1 MSTYTAILDLA
12 IEASE
17 TGAVITAA
25 TYPGLT
31 DPTNYNVII
40 IREFDQYQSEVQN
53 FNTSSQPITV
63 SNLIS
68 GVAYKAVVIP
78 SLNGVFDPRGR
89 WEKRFNTLASYG
101 GQTLSTT
108 RQEFKSSKSY
118 LQLAVTES
126 QYNKKQSAIFY
137 RNFDSVLVPSIKTTD
152 PINGNSYNTGYFS
165 FGTSI
170 LMDNILDNPNQSGG
184 VGFFLNES
192 GTSGYYLIIES
203 TSSAAA
209 ILDKKS
215 VRIEKWVGSN
225 KIQLKEVGTRTE
237 STVEGIYGGRT
248 YNLDIKVKIDNQ
260 TIIIDAFINGYRI
273 TATDSTYKINGKIQP
288 SKSTILAPTKKI
300 GLVCSRGQV
309 AFDYAY
315 ANTLTAAQYD
325 DRFLEVNIY
334 QGQFSNDLINTSYG
348 DLSYIGNYSADEVS
362 LGNKK
367 EVAIDEFGTVIRE
380 IIKADVTFSKRPAY
394 PVKWSTGIN
403 PFAKI
408 LGQRISNFDS
418 EVYVMNNTSTTIPLS
433 NGAEAS
439 LVLWGNDLGDSGEL
453 VYETDDLNDYVTKQ
467 PVTFK
472 SYWLQNEADVKSLA
486 QWIKNNVVNK
496 GKVVNLKIFG
506 NPLISVG
513 DIVSIKDV
521 YHSLSGSETFIVT
534 EVKHSF
540 SEGLETSI
548 TCRTL

>member
-288 SKSTILAPTKKI
+288 SKSIILAPTKKI

>member
-288 SKSTILAPTKKI
+288 SKSIILAPTKKI

-408 LGQRISNFDS
+408 LGQRTSNFDS

>member
-1 MSTYTAILDLA
+1 MSTYTAILDLVV
-12 IEASE
+12 EASE
-17 TGAVITAA
+17 NSATITAT
-25 TYPGLT
+25 TYPGLS

-40 IREFDQYQSEVQN
+40 IREFDQYQTEVQN
-53 FNTSSQPITV
+53 FNTTTQPINVT
-63 SNLIS
+63 NLLS
-68 GVAYKAVVIP
+68 GTAYKAVVIP

-89 WEKRFNTLASYG
+89 WEKRFNTLAQYG
-101 GQTLSTT
+101 GQTVSST
-108 RQEFKSSKSY
+108 RQEFKANKSY

-137 RNFDSVLVPSIKTTD
+137 RNFDSVLIPSIKTTS
-152 PINGNSYNTGYFS
+152 PTNGNSYNTGYFS

-170 LMDNILDNPNQSGG
+170 LMDNILENPNQSGG

-192 GTSGYYLIIES
+192 GTSGYYLVIES

-273 TATDSTYKINGKIQP
+273 TATDSTYKINNKIEP
-288 SKSTILAPTKKI
+288 KSTILAPTKKI

-315 ANTLTAAQYD
+315 ASTLTKEQYD

-348 DLSYIGNYSADEVS
+348 DLAYMANYTQDEIS

-380 IIKADVTFSKRPAY
+380 IIKADVTFSKRPSY

-408 LGQRISNFDS
+408 LGQKISNFDS

-453 VYETDDLNDYVTKQ
+453 IYETDDLNEYVTKQ

-486 QWIKNNVVNK
+486 QWIKTNVVNK
-496 GKVVNLKIFG
+496 GKVVSLKIFG
-506 NPLISVG
+506 NPIISVG
-513 DIVSIKDV
+513 DIVSIKDT
-521 YHSLSGSETFIVT
+521 YHSLSGAEKFIIT

-540 SEGLETSI
+540 SEGLETYI